1 MHYMFNSLSKGYE
14 KLFFFF
20 FFLLISIIWKLKLV
34 SDKDTWINKMQGDN
48 YCLKHWV
55 KHHLNLKVRTI
66 IFVSVIYEAMWE
78 VMFDLSFEKQIF
90 QEEQRERESPGN
102 KDYFH

>member
-1 MHYMFNSLSKGYE
+1 M
-14 KLFFFF
+14 
-20 FFLLISIIWKLKLV
+20 
-34 SDKDTWINKMQGDN
+34 
-48 YCLKHWV
+48 